1 MKPLVVYCHGYGSS
15 SNTDKVQRLRDFG
28 FDVYAWDIDI
38 DPRVSIPYLENKIDD
53 LLLDNIHHNID
64 LVFIGTSLGCWYAS
78 KLADAYGAK
87 AILIN
92 PSYTPA
98 KSLLRY
104 GVSTDIAS
112 KYDNTVFDENDTVIV
127 AKDDEVIDHSDRDFS
142 NAKAVILSENGG
154 HRFNGRE
161 FDLVKDLI

>member
-142 NAKAVILSENGG
+142 NAKAVILSETGG